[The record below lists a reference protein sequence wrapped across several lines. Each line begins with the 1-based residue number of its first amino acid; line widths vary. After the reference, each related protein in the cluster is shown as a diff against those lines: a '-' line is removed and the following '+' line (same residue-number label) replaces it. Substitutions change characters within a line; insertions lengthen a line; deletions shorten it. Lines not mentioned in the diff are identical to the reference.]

1 MIIVLA
7 DDFSGAAEIGGIAGG
22 YGLSVEILL
31 KQDILTD
38 ADLLVIDSNTR
49 SLTEVEAVRIV
60 SLLSRQIMHQAAEW
74 LFIKI
79 DSVLRGHITAELQ
92 AISAILNRKGVL
104 IAPANPSQGRILTA
118 GTYTIDG
125 IPLNRTAL
133 AADPDFPRRSAKIRE
148 LLAGVPCIEK
158 SADQPVNELIPRGL
172 CVAESAGLD
181 DLRYWAHHLTADT
194 LPAGAADFFRAIL
207 ETKGFRKQQESI
219 KSAYRAGHKRLIILG
234 SQASARQW
242 QSEESG
248 YRNQCEC
255 SLDLP
260 LTGDQDTIKKSTR
273 LWIDQILNVLGKGR
287 QAVAFVRPYPLRK
300 WISPRTMIKI
310 FSQMAVTVIK
320 SVKIEELII
329 EGGSTASH
337 ILRALHWERFQPV
350 RELAKGVV
358 VLKIIDRPDIQL
370 IVKPGS
376 YRWPE
381 QLFLEK

>member
-31 KQDILTD
+31 KQDSLTD

-92 AISAILNRKGVL
+92 AISVILNRKGVL

-148 LLAGVPCIEK
+148 P
-158 SADQPVNELIPRGL
+158 S
-172 CVAESAGLD
+172 
-181 DLRYWAHHLTADT
+181 
-194 LPAGAADFFRAIL
+194 GA
-207 ETKGFRKQQESI
+207 
-219 KSAYRAGHKRLIILG
+219 
-234 SQASARQW
+234 
-242 QSEESG
+242 
-248 YRNQCEC
+248 
-255 SLDLP
+255 
-260 LTGDQDTIKKSTR
+260 
-273 LWIDQILNVLGKGR
+273 
-287 QAVAFVRPYPLRK
+287 
-300 WISPRTMIKI
+300 
-310 FSQMAVTVIK
+310 
-320 SVKIEELII
+320 
-329 EGGSTASH
+329 
-337 ILRALHWERFQPV
+337 
-350 RELAKGVV
+350 
-358 VLKIIDRPDIQL
+358 
-370 IVKPGS
+370 
-376 YRWPE
+376 
-381 QLFLEK
+381 